1 MLHADDLRTLRALAA
16 SGMTRAAMAAQMGMP
31 QTSLDRM
38 LRVNNIKTN
47 GRRGVP
53 AKPKGDAIP
62 VHGCGGEK
70 PSKLMPS
77 SRALGLVNIFS
88 MGA

>member
-1 MLHADDLRTLRALAA
+1 MLHADDLRTLRALAS
-16 SGMTRAAMAAQMGMP
+16 SGMTRAAIAAKMGIP
-31 QTSLDRM
+31 GGTLGFI
-38 LRVNNIKTN
+38 LREHGIKTN

-53 AKPKGDAIP
+53 AKPKGEAIP